1 MNLWIE
7 SRVLSLV
14 SLLASEGALAGER
27 LKRREVK
34 NVNMWDWY
42 LFAIS
47 AISERGLR
55 MEKEI
60 F

>member
-1 MNLWIE
+1 ME
-7 SRVLSLV
+7 SRVFSLV